1 MKALLA
7 LLGLGYLT
15 LEFWFNASLLN
26 TLGAGTAEAS
36 TIHAL
41 EFVGKAISGVG
52 LWLTLVK
59 FFTLWPFYKRLGAG
73 NIFLALP
80 VLLILAVAT
89 MSSVQTAVTNYLAE
103 SSTPVE
109 RKTAYA
115 ISLVKSDIVRGDIKV
130 VGFDFTPAEYKTA
143 EGKTFVALFPAMSLS
158 SPSAEALF
166 SKAAEVSVKNL
177 AADAQA
183 TRLNEAFHAYAGV
196 RDDFVR
202 QYNDQYLP
210 ASVQYAENGGG
221 DPDTQWQ
228 KYLEAMD
235 QHRINIDEYQSD
247 SNRMR
252 VIEAMRKEGV
262 PLPDDWQLND
272 KETFIQSLG
281 QGQSFSSLLQQK
293 TNLALNVEAGLP
305 WEQFAAHPDVVKLF
319 NEELRKVA
327 KGRVNYQGQLP
338 LNLGFAGFEKR
349 LSKDVDA
356 AVAQRSGQ
364 VMKILQ
370 SPAETFADGKVN
382 AETGREAVKA
392 LKAPVLALG
401 ISCLFAIIN
410 LIMVI
415 SSFIPG
421 WIGKILTA
429 VAIIAAVILP
439 VKVSNTITSSPVFHE
454 ITQRA
459 GPVAGAALTWITN
472 AQPFIYPLAN
482 IPAQTFPFS
491 TVESKVLPYIQE

>member
-1 MKALLA
+1 MKGILA
-7 LLGLGYLT
+7 LLGLGYLA

-26 TLGAGTAEAS
+26 TLGAGTVETS

-52 LWLTLVK
+52 LWLTLMK
-59 FFTLWPFYKRLGAG
+59 IFSLTPLYKRWGVGKIVLSM
-73 NIFLALP
+73 P
-80 VLLILAVAT
+80 VMLIIAVAA
-89 MSSVQTAVTNYLAE
+89 MSSFQTAVTNYLAD
-103 SSTPVE
+103 SSTQVE
-109 RKTAYA
+109 RKAAYA
-115 ISLVKSDIVRGDIKV
+115 ISLVKSDLVRGDIKV
-130 VGFDFTPAEYKTA
+130 VGFDFAPAEYKTA
-143 EGKTFVALFPAMSLS
+143 EGKTFVALFPAFAMST
-158 SPSAEALF
+158 PSAEELF
-166 SKAAEVSVKNL
+166 SKAAAVSVKNI
-177 AADAQA
+177 AGEAQTA
-183 TRLNEAFHAYAGV
+183 RLNEAFRAYAGV
-196 RDDFVR
+196 RDTFVR

-210 ASVQYAENGGG
+210 ASRQYLENGGG

-235 QHRINIDEYQSD
+235 QHRIDIEEYQSD
-247 SNRMR
+247 RMRMR
-252 VIEAMRKEGV
+252 VIEALRKEGV

-272 KETFIQSLG
+272 KDTFVQSLRH
-281 QGQSFSSLLQQK
+281 GQSFSSLLHQK
-293 TNLALNVEAGLP
+293 TSIALNVEAGLP

-327 KGRVNYQGQLP
+327 MGRVNYKGQLP

-349 LSKDVDA
+349 FGKDVDA
-356 AVAQRSGQ
+356 AVAKRSGQ
-364 VMKILQ
+364 VMKVLQ

-421 WIGKILTA
+421 WIGKTLTA
-429 VAIIAAVILP
+429 VAISVAVILP

-454 ITQRA
+454 IAHRA
-459 GPVAGAALTWITN
+459 GPEAGTALTWITN

-482 IPAQTFPFS
+482 IAAQTVPFA
-491 TVESKVLPYIQE
+491 TVEGKVKPFIPE